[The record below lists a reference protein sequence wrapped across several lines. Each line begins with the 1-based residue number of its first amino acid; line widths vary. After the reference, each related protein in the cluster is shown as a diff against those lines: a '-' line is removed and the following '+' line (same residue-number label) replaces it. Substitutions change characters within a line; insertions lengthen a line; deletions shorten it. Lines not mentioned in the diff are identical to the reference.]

1 MPSKINKYLSNST
14 GESSLEL
21 LAFMFKILVITLL
34 VFQLSIFIIDTGKY
48 YIAIN
53 ETIRKAQSEGVIRRG
68 YFEEQL
74 ERLNIQPSGVRA
86 TANPGFDTYVK
97 KLGDRLTL
105 KIEYDFI
112 ISFSDLW
119 HVALPITLKAS
130 KTNQGYYGEGYG
142 GNW

>member
-1 MPSKINKYLSNST
+1 MLFKLKYCLNSRC

-34 VFQLSIFIIDTGKY
+34 IFQLSIFLIDTGKY

-53 ETIRKAQSEGVIRRG
+53 ETIRKAQSEGIIRRD
-68 YFEEQL
+68 YFEDQL
-74 ERLNIQPSGVRA
+74 VRLNIQPNRVRA
-86 TANPGFDTYVK
+86 TATPSFGTYVN
-97 KLGDRLTL
+97 KLGDRMTL
-105 KIEYDFI
+105 QIEYDFT

-119 HVALPITLKAS
+119 NVELPITLKAS

-142 GNW
+142 GGW